1 MMSTKHTE
9 ELVDT
14 SKTHFQ
20 TKQNILK
27 PDVIREYNATMGGMD
42 NLSRVINVQR
52 KGRKWYRKL
61 AELFVG

>member
-1 MMSTKHTE
+1 MMSTKHTG

-27 PDVIREYNATMGGMD
+27 PDVIREYNATMGVRIISAGLLTC
-42 NLSRVINVQR
+42 NAKEESGTAN
-52 KGRKWYRKL
+52 
-61 AELFVG
+61 